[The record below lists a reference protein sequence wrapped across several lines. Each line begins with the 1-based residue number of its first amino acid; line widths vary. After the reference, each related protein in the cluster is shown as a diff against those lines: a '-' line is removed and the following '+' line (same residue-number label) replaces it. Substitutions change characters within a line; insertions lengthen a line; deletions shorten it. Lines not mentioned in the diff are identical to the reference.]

1 MSLVRL
7 MSCGFLNILRRFG
20 NHGITS
26 PLAQKIVSR
35 YVHFHSNRLYSIEI
49 SLHENKQVGC
59 ADHSHSGKSWLATK
73 RNSLSFIMFQRLFG
87 FLRLKVIF
95 QAVPS
100 SVLQVTASQ
109 DWDKLERQR
118 RWPGTEGDRRRMARV
133 RPSTGAHRMPASSA
147 LLHLS
152 STVPQIQLPDQLRH
166 CFCSSFTSFGRS
178 LFFSSFFFFCCSSN
192 AVSFRLGSTLNG
204 IRLCLGIMLSS
215 TNLQK

>member
-26 PLAQKIVSR
+26 PLAQKQSQGMFIFTR
-35 YVHFHSNRLYSIEI
+35 IACI
-49 SLHENKQVGC
+49 GKK
-59 ADHSHSGKSWLATK
+59 SHSTK
-73 RNSLSFIMFQRLFG
+73 INKWGVRTIPTLKRVGSLQNVTPYALSCLSALLV
-87 FLRLKVIF
+87 FLGLEVIF

-133 RPSTGAHRMPASSA
+133 RPPTGAHRMPASSA

-152 STVPQIQLPDQLRH
+152 SMVPQIQLPDQFRH

-178 LFFSSFFFFCCSSN
+178 LFFSFFFFLLVKRSL
-192 AVSFRLGSTLNG
+192 VSFG
-204 IRLCLGIMLSS
+204 ISA
-215 TNLQK
+215 Q